1 MGFMN
6 EGAGERE
13 EQGLG
18 DEFGLSAL
26 REVLRLIGET
36 DITEIKIE
44 RGGSKLHI
52 RRGQPA
58 PAQNGTPFYVT
69 PSLAAAIAHPLPSP
83 LPPVAPFQQ
92 HSPAP
97 APTEGA
103 ASNHDAAESV
113 PTGEMITSP
122 MVGTFYGAPS

>member
-1 MGFMN
+1 MLFWLLTPDSCILKGRATPMTD
-6 EGAGERE
+6 GAGEQ
-13 EQGLG
+13 QGPG
-18 DEFGLSAL
+18 MSDEFGLNAL
-26 REVLRLIGET
+26 REVLRRIGES

-44 RGGSKLHI
+44 RGGSKLHV

-92 HSPAP
+92 HSPAL
-97 APTEGA
+97 
-103 ASNHDAAESV
+103 
-113 PTGEMITSP
+113 
-122 MVGTFYGAPS
+122 